1 MSKLKITVIGGGSS
15 YTPEIIEGF
24 IKRREELPV
33 SEINLVDIEAGR
45 EKLEIVGN
53 LAKRMVKKAEVDI
66 KINLTTDRREALKDS
81 DFVVT
86 QFRVGGLEARA
97 KDERFPLKYDVIGQ
111 ETTGPGGFA
120 KALRTIPV
128 MMDICKDIKEL
139 CPNAFLINF
148 TNPSGLVTEAVNKF
162 TDVKC
167 IGLCN
172 VPVHMKMNFA
182 EILEVSPE
190 DLYVDF
196 AGLNHL
202 VWVKNVWLKGEDVT
216 MKLIDIMTDGETMSM
231 KNIPPMP
238 WDRDYLKAL
247 GCIPSPYH
255 RYYLMSDKL
264 LEEEKKAASPEG
276 DGTRAEVVKK
286 VETRLFELYKDE
298 ELKEKPKEL
307 EKRGGA
313 YYSEAAVSLISA
325 IYNDKKEVHVVNV
338 VNNGTIK
345 DLPADCVIERNCLI
359 DRRGA
364 TPITLKE
371 ELPIEALGV
380 VQAVKAYEVPA
391 VEAAV
396 KGDKDKAFLAMAN
409 HPLVPSVEVAKKLLE
424 ELFEINKDHLK
435 QFKF

>member
-1 MSKLKITVIGGGSS
+1 MNKLKITVIGGGSS

-45 EKLEIVGN
+45 DKLEIVGN
-53 LAKRMVKKAEVDI
+53 LAKRMVKKAGVNI

-86 QFRVGGLEARA
+86 QLRVGGLEARA
-97 KDERFPLKYDVIGQ
+97 RDERFPLKYDVIGQ

-128 MMDICKDIKEL
+128 IMDICKDMKEL

-148 TNPSGLVTEAVNKF
+148 ANPSGLVTEAVNKY
-162 TDVKC
+162 TDIKC

-202 VWVKNVWLKGEDVT
+202 VWVKNVWLKGQDVT

-231 KNIPPMP
+231 KNIPPVP

-276 DGTRAEVVKK
+276 EGTRAEVVKE
-286 VETRLFELYKDE
+286 VEARLFELYKDE

-325 IYNDKKEVHVVNV
+325 IYNDKREVHVVNI

-345 DLPADCVIERNCLI
+345 GLPDDCVIERNCLI

-391 VEAAV
+391 VDSAV

-424 ELFEINKDHLK
+424 ELFEINKDYLK